1 MWQAFIVSLRL
12 HRNPQ
17 GNTSGD
23 FAFRPSPGKPGVGYT
38 CSLQA
43 MSCVSRALPDLHH
56 AATRA
61 AKQCSRFSHFIGARG
76 GPGGSSV
83 LASPRR
89 LYAAFDARKRL
100 PRNKG
105 KSAKQPETAVH
116 RRLPVTFRTAL
127 PTNFG
132 SRMHTILT
140 RMLSPPASADQRPPC
155 TDERRARHRR
165 PGPARDAQEQ
175 QQQPSRDEHAAQ
187 QPPQPILHQRTLCR
201 IVRQIPDFSHPA
213 SPASLA
219 GYAALAPRMHHLL
232 RARSKKFG
240 KMTILL
246 QSTVYNPA
254 VIV

>member
-1 MWQAFIVSLRL
+1 MLQPESPSNAA
-12 HRNPQ
+12 
-17 GNTSGD
+17 
-23 FAFRPSPGKPGVGYT
+23 AFRISQGQEGVRGEALSFALTFT
-38 CSLQA
+38 C
-43 MSCVSRALPDLHH
+43 
-56 AATRA
+56 
-61 AKQCSRFSHFIGARG
+61 HFCLRQTPHWGDVAREC
-76 GPGGSSV
+76 
-83 LASPRR
+83 PRR

-116 RRLPVTFRTAL
+116 RRLPVTFRTAP

-140 RMLSPPASADQRPPC
+140 RMPSPPASADQRPPC
-155 TDERRARHRR
+155 ADERRARHRR

-175 QQQPSRDEHAAQ
+175 QQQPCRDEHAAQ

-201 IVRQIPDFSHPA
+201 IVRQIPDFPHPA

-219 GYAALAPRMHHLL
+219 GYAAPAPRMHPLL
-232 RARSKKFG
+232 RARLKKFG

-254 VIV
+254 EIV